1 MYKYIHSSSTL
12 TSLSPQCVRWSL
24 LPQSYIAKEVV
35 NEPVLKDYLAV
46 KDMIIN
52 ALIYHLDNH
61 PDTGKQ
67 NRRFFPRHPSSLVVV
82 RGFLYFFSCRCTCFL
97 LFNSSFVTRFRVRII
112 LQLMLIRLKTEM
124 LFGCYHTR
132 PITYYLKFDFFLTFC
147 TNQVGGKNP
156 TVRDTVES
164 YSAKNNSWRPLAK
177 LTVKRSSVGVAFLN
191 GYLYAVG

>member
-1 MYKYIHSSSTL
+1 MYTCTSLYIQVALLH
-12 TSLSPQCVRWSL
+12 LSPQCVRWSL

-97 LFNSSFVTRFRVRII
+97 FFNSSFVTRFWVRMI
-112 LQLMLIRLKTEM
+112 LQLMLIGMIRDINLPNPMIGDINPPNPEM
-124 LFGCYHTR
+124 FFGCNQTM
-132 PITYYLKFDFFLTFC
+132 PITYYLKFDFLLTFC
-147 TNQVGGKNP
+147 T
-156 TVRDTVES
+156 
-164 YSAKNNSWRPLAK
+164 
-177 LTVKRSSVGVAFLN
+177 
-191 GYLYAVG
+191 